1 MNEISRSIWQQ
12 NEIGEW
18 KLYFNSDLEINNS
31 SSNNNNLDQEKIRK
45 NNYLENNL
53 FLGTL
58 VMTQKGI
65 GRLIKN
71 NEKMGIIR
79 FRQDIEV
86 QFPINE
92 VSNYFTC
99 FIYDYSNNLNIIRLK
114 LKVLGKIDDVIN
126 ELEKIKK

>member
-1 MNEISRSIWQQ
+1 MSEISPSIWQQ
-12 NEIGEW
+12 NEKGEW

-31 SSNNNNLDQEKIRK
+31 SSNNNNLEQVKIKK

-53 FLGTL
+53 ILGTL

-71 NEKMGIIR
+71 NEKIGIIR
-79 FRQDIEV
+79 FKQDKEE

-92 VSNYFTC
+92 VNNYFNC
-99 FIYDYSNNLNIIRLK
+99 FIYDYSNSLNIIRLK
-114 LKVLGKIDDVIN
+114 LKVLGKIDDIFD